1 MSCTSTFALRAH
13 QDQKPGARGST
24 TTTEQNVPRR
34 RRRHSSFMPR
44 RRHSLVQHI
53 MDGEEGLLLRV
64 DLFLSELERRLE
76 YLEGYS
82 ELVDLDASISKTFAT
97 LQTVRERCSQVS
109 EEVIGAGR
117 RRLQVMVETLDT
129 RYHEA
134 LDAAGSMNE
143 KARVGVEI
151 LDAMLTDFEA
161 RALKFRDNGFAN
173 AADAAGSLIGEGR
186 RVVDEGLE
194 RARGVMDDSLER
206 AWRAAESVEEHIQRA
221 IASAREKGL
230 IKYEELPV
238 PWRVNPHI
246 LGGYRFTESKLGCV
260 RSMFGVSNETVNIW
274 SHALGLIIILSI
286 AFYFYPT
293 SANFSLYTKT
303 DVFIAAVFFFAA
315 CKCLVCSTIW
325 HTMNCVADQ
334 CLMERFACIDYT
346 GISLLIAAS
355 IMTTEYTAFYC
366 EPISRWTY
374 LTATAVLGIA
384 GTILPWHPKFN
395 GQDMAWLRVGFFVGL
410 GATGFLPIFQIILT
424 RGPEWAYEFYAGSNL
439 LKSLCV
445 YVIGACVYASKV
457 PERWC
462 PGAFDYCGNAHNL
475 WHLAVLGGILYHYV
489 AMQEFFSGAFQR
501 AQGGCPTY

>member
-1 MSCTSTFALRAH
+1 MSCTSTFAFGSH
-13 QDQKPGARGST
+13 QDLSGAT
-24 TTTEQNVPRR
+24 TSGTADQENIPRR

-44 RRHSLVQHI
+44 RRHSIVQQI
-53 MDGEEGLLLRV
+53 MDGEEGLLLKV

-82 ELVDLDASISKTFAT
+82 ELIDLDTSISKTFAT
-97 LQTVRERCSQVS
+97 LQAVRERCSQVS

-143 KARVGVEI
+143 KARVGVEL
-151 LDAMLTDFEA
+151 LDGMLTEFEN
-161 RALKFRDNGFAN
+161 RALKIRDQGFAN
-173 AADAAGSLIGEGR
+173 AAGAAGNLMGEGR
-186 RVVDEGLE
+186 RVVDESIG
-194 RARGVMDDSLER
+194 RARGVMDDGLER
-206 AWRAAESVEEHIQRA
+206 AWRAAESLEEHIQSAITRA
-221 IASAREKGL
+221 KEQGL

-238 PWRVNPHI
+238 PWRINPHI
-246 LGGYRFTESKLGCV
+246 LSGYRFTESKISCV
-260 RSMFGVSNETVNIW
+260 RSMFDISNETVNIW
-274 SHALGLIIILSI
+274 SHALGFIIILSI
-286 AFYFYPT
+286 AFYFYPM
-293 SANFSLYTKT
+293 SANFSLYTNT
-303 DVFIAAVFFFAA
+303 DVFIAAIFFFAA

-334 CLMERFACIDYT
+334 TLMERFACIDYT

-374 LTATAVLGIA
+374 ITVTAALGIA

-395 GQDMAWLRVGFFVGL
+395 GQDMAWLRVAFFVGL
-410 GATGFLPIFQIILT
+410 GATGFMPVFQIILT
-424 RGPEWAYEFYAGSNL
+424 RGPEWAFEFYTGSNL
-439 LKSLCV
+439 LKSVFV
-445 YVIGACVYASKV
+445 YVLGACVYASKV
-457 PERWC
+457 PERWF

-489 AMQEFFSGAFQR
+489 AMQEFFSGAFRR
-501 AQGGCPTY
+501 AQEGCPTY